1 MTRDE
6 IIRLAKEAGF
16 HDPTPADGYM
26 GLAFDYRDGTESGAS
41 LERFAALVAAAERE
55 EDAERQHAVELGKA
69 MQRIACAAGIE
80 LMQPKEVADI
90 VCGRLQWVD
99 DELLNALKKRCYT
112 ISESHLSGYR
122 LILGFNTLDDVHGA
136 HQQIVKSRAIRP
148 REVQPPKG
156 ED

>member
-1 MTRDE
+1 MDENMECQYHNQCGGWCETEEERDQC
-6 IIRLAKEAGF
+6 LCC
-16 HDPTPADGYM
+16 DCLD
-26 GLAFDYRDGTESGAS
+26 
-41 LERFAALVAAAERE
+41 AERE

-99 DELLNALKKRCYT
+99 DELLNALKKRCY
-112 ISESHLSGYR
+112 ILSESHLSGYR
-122 LILGFNTLDDVHGA
+122 LILGFNTLDDVQGA

-148 REVQPPKG
+148 REVQSTKGRDRTKG
-156 ED
+156 EQQ